1 MVGNVQG
8 REQTDWATPPKI
20 MVVANDLKLLKLLNL
35 ALSLELTCEV
45 LTLDSSKSA
54 VTAAKSIKPDLLI
67 LDEYLL
73 DRKAH
78 DLGTQLH
85 SIMGLE
91 QLPTLLINVP
101 FSSQSE
107 SKSYPTRSLT
117 TSWKLEALYAAVHE
131 LLAIGPAF
139 L

>member
-1 MVGNVQG
+1 MVGNVQ
-8 REQTDWATPPKI
+8 RPEHIDQTTLPTI
-20 MVVANDLKLLKLLNL
+20 MVVANDLKLLKLLDL

-54 VTAAKSIKPDLLI
+54 VAAVKRIKPDLLI

-85 SIMGLE
+85 SVTGLE
-91 QLPTLLINVP
+91 QVPTLLINATVT
-101 FSSQSE
+101 SQSE
-107 SKSYPTRSLT
+107 NKSYPTRSLS

-131 LLAIGPAF
+131 LLAIGSAY